1 MILTQQIHVPSH
13 IQGPKAEIQHKFRII
28 IIYNIKHSQYN
39 NRLLAAVIMKVDI
52 NSNLTQV
59 EGMQIAATQ
68 SSYNHLY
75 DVNNLVKAPFLL
87 KKTLLKLTSMIAS
100 VSS

>member
-1 MILTQQIHVPSH
+1 
-13 IQGPKAEIQHKFRII
+13 
-28 IIYNIKHSQYN
+28 
-39 NRLLAAVIMKVDI
+39 MKVDI

-75 DVNNLVKAPFLL
+75 YVDNLVKAPFLL
-87 KKTLLKLTSMIAS
+87 KKTLLK
-100 VSS
+100 